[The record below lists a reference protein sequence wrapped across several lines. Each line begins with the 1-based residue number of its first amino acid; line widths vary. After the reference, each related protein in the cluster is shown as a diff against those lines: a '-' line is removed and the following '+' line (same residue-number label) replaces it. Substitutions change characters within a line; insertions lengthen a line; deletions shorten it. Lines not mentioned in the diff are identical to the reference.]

1 MERAIPDR
9 LNEPN
14 PNQYPDPEDI
24 LERVFGHKAFRP
36 LQREIIDGIL
46 AGRDTLAV
54 MPTGGGK
61 SLCYQV
67 PALAFP
73 GMTVVVSPLIALM
86 QDQVNALLA
95 KGVDAA
101 FLNSSLDR
109 ETYFETVER
118 IRDGSIKLLYLAPES
133 LANDRTKELL
143 ANTRIDCFTIDEA
156 HCISEWG
163 HDFRPEYRTLA
174 ELRGL
179 APKAVCLALTAT
191 ATKQVR
197 ADIRK
202 TLALNEPAEFVAS
215 FNRKNIYL
223 SVEKKHNPVHRILD
237 FLAERPDDAGIIY
250 CFSRKQV
257 DDLAAELTSRGHAA
271 LSYHAGLSDEKRSQN
286 QEKFLGG
293 QARVMVATVAF
304 GMGIDKSDVR
314 FVIHYDM
321 PKGPE
326 QYYQEIGRAGRDG
339 KPATALL
346 LYGYGDTR
354 KIRFFME
361 DLSAREAKKAEDR
374 LSAMTAYAEARTC
387 RRAALLEWF
396 GERYV
401 PDSANGPCCDVC
413 DRPPAAENDVT
424 VPAQKLLSCV
434 LRTGER
440 YGLAYVVD
448 VLTGSR
454 QKRILENNH
463 HKLSTWGIGSEY
475 GKDDWFEL
483 GRVLVEE
490 GYLSKS
496 EDYGVLG
503 LTHEAKSALT
513 NRETI
518 SLPVTLAAERVNGY
532 GDVGGGRGGTAEVAG
547 SDTGPGFRKGR
558 TDRGARGTGTR
569 KTPAQTAAPDPAA
582 DPEGARIFTE
592 LKRLRTAL
600 ARAAS
605 VPPYIIFN
613 DRTLEAIAAAKPAKP
628 AELLGVTGIGAL
640 KAEKY
645 GEFILKAVRGE
656 PFDE

>member
-1 MERAIPDR
+1 VY
-9 LNEPN
+9 N
-14 PNQYPDPEDI
+14 PRMSDHSILPTPESI
-24 LERVFGHKAFRP
+24 LKGVFGHDGFRP
-36 LQREIIDGIL
+36 LQREIIEGVL

-67 PALAFP
+67 PALVFP

-86 QDQVNALLA
+86 QDQVTALLA
-95 KGVDAA
+95 RGVSAA
-101 FLNSSLDR
+101 FLNSTLEKD
-109 ETYFETVER
+109 EYFGTVDR
-118 IRDGSIKLLYLAPES
+118 IRAGGIKLLYLAPES
-133 LANDRTKELL
+133 LANERTRELL
-143 ANTRIDCFTIDEA
+143 AETRIDCLTIDEA

-174 ELRGL
+174 EIREI

-197 ADIRK
+197 SDIKK
-202 TLALNEPAEFVAS
+202 TLRLADPAEFVAS

-223 SVEKKHNPVHRILD
+223 SVEKKHNPVHRILG
-237 FLAERPDDAGIIY
+237 FLAERPGESGIVY

-257 DDLAAELTSRGHAA
+257 DDLASELASGGHAA
-271 LSYHAGLSDEKRSQN
+271 LPYHAGLSDETRAAN
-286 QEKFLGG
+286 QERFLRGE
-293 QARVMVATVAF
+293 AKVMVATVAF
-304 GMGIDKSDVR
+304 GMGIDKADVR
-314 FVIHYDM
+314 FVIHYDL

-339 KPATALL
+339 RPAIALL

-361 DLSAREAKKAEDR
+361 EMSAREARKAEDR
-374 LSAMTAYAEARTC
+374 LAAMTAYAESRTC

-396 GERYV
+396 GERYE
-401 PDSANGPCCDVC
+401 PDGAAGACCDAC
-413 DRPPAAENDVT
+413 DRPAAAETDVT

-454 QKRILENNH
+454 QKRVVDNGH
-463 HKLSTWGIGSEY
+463 HKLTTWGIGTEY

-490 GYLSKS
+490 GYLAKS
-496 EDYGVLG
+496 DDYGVLS
-503 LTHEAKSALT
+503 LTGEAKSALAG
-513 NRETI
+513 RETI
-518 SLPVTLAAERVNGY
+518 SLPVTLAAEGA
-532 GDVGGGRGGTAEVAG
+532 GGASGKPGAKSGASGKGPVG
-547 SDTGPGFRKGR
+547 KGK
-558 TDRGARGTGTR
+558 A
-569 KTPAQTAAPDPAA
+569 PVAAPDPSA
-582 DPEGARIFTE
+582 DPEGSRIFAE
-592 LKRLRTAL
+592 LKRFRTAL

-605 VPPYIIFN
+605 VPPYVVFS
-613 DRTLEAIAAAKPAKP
+613 DRTLEAISAAKPASP
-628 AELLGVTGIGAL
+628 EDLLRVTGIGPS

-645 GEFILKAVRGE
+645 GEYVLKAVRGE

>member
-1 MERAIPDR
+1 MR
-9 LNEPN
+9 
-14 PNQYPDPEDI
+14 
-24 LERVFGHKAFRP
+24 RVFGYDEFRP
-36 LQREIIDGIL
+36 LQRDIIEGIL
-46 AGRDTLAV
+46 SGRDTLAV

-86 QDQVNALLA
+86 QDQVNALVA
-95 KGVDAA
+95 RGVEAA

-109 ETYFETVER
+109 EAYFATVER
-118 IRDGSIKLLYLAPES
+118 IRAGAVKLLYLAPES
-133 LANDRTKELL
+133 LANERTRELL
-143 ANTRIDCFTIDEA
+143 AEARIDCFAIDEA

-174 ELRGL
+174 EIRDL
-179 APKAVCLALTAT
+179 APRAVCLALTAT

-202 TLALNEPAEFVAS
+202 TLALRDPAEFVAS

-223 SVEKKHNPVHRILD
+223 SVEKKSNPVHRILE
-237 FLAERPDDAGIIY
+237 FLAERPGDAGIIY

-257 DDLAAELTSRGHAA
+257 DDLAAELTCRGHAA
-271 LSYHAGLSDEKRSQN
+271 LAYHAGLPDETRTRN
-286 QEKFLGG
+286 QERFLAGE
-293 QARVMVATVAF
+293 ARVMVATVAF

-339 KPATALL
+339 KPAVALL
-346 LYGYGDTR
+346 LYGYGDAR

-374 LSAMTAYAEARTC
+374 LAAMTAYAESRTC
-387 RRAALLEWF
+387 RRAVLLDWF
-396 GERYV
+396 GERYEADPV
-401 PDSANGPCCDVC
+401 SGPCCDAC
-413 DRPPAAENDVT
+413 DRPPAEEADVT

-454 QKRILENNH
+454 QKRIVDNGH
-463 HKLSTWGIGSEY
+463 HKLTTWGIGAEY
-475 GKDDWFEL
+475 PKDDWFEL
-483 GRVLVEE
+483 GRALVEE
-490 GYLSKS
+490 GYLSKT
-496 EDYGVLG
+496 EEYGVLS
-503 LTHEAKSALT
+503 LTREARSALSD
-513 NRETI
+513 REPI
-518 SLPVTLAAERVNGY
+518 ALPVTLSAKQ
-532 GDVGGGRGGTAEVAG
+532 GGTK
-547 SDTGPGFRKGR
+547 S
-558 TDRGARGTGTR
+558 R
-569 KTPAQTAAPDPAA
+569 KTPAQIAHAEKAPGRGSAPDFGS
-582 DPEGARIFTE
+582 DPEGERIFAE

-605 VPPYIIFN
+605 VPPYVIFN
-613 DRTLEAIAAAKPAKP
+613 DRTLEALAVAKPAKP
-628 AELLGVTGIGAL
+628 EELLEVTGIGAV

-645 GEFILKAVRGE
+645 GEFILKAVSGR

>member
-1 MERAIPDR
+1 MSEEGSGQSP
-9 LNEPN
+9 
-14 PNQYPDPEDI
+14 YPDPEGI
-24 LERVFGHKAFRP
+24 LRRVFGYAEFRP
-36 LQREIIDGIL
+36 LQRDIIEGIL
-46 AGRDTLAV
+46 SGRDTLAV

-86 QDQVNALLA
+86 QDQVNALVA
-95 KGVDAA
+95 RGVEAA

-109 ETYFETVER
+109 EAYFATVER
-118 IRDGSIKLLYLAPES
+118 IRAGAVKLLYLAPES
-133 LANDRTKELL
+133 LANERTRELL
-143 ANTRIDCFTIDEA
+143 AETRIDCFAIDEA

-174 ELRGL
+174 EIRDL
-179 APKAVCLALTAT
+179 APRAVCLALTAT

-202 TLALNEPAEFVAS
+202 TLALRDPAEFVAS

-223 SVEKKHNPVHRILD
+223 SVEKKSNPVHRILE
-237 FLAERPDDAGIIY
+237 FLAERPNDAGIVY

-257 DDLAAELTSRGHAA
+257 DDLAAELTGRGHAA
-271 LSYHAGLSDEKRSQN
+271 LAYHAGLPDETRARN
-286 QEKFLGG
+286 QERFLAGE
-293 QARVMVATVAF
+293 ARVMVATVAF

-339 KPATALL
+339 KPAIALL

-361 DLSAREAKKAEDR
+361 DLSAREAKKAEER
-374 LSAMTAYAEARTC
+374 LAAMTAYAEARTC
-387 RRAALLEWF
+387 RRAALLDWF
-396 GERYV
+396 GERYEAE
-401 PDSANGPCCDVC
+401 PGSGPCCDAC
-413 DRPPAAENDVT
+413 DRPPAEEADVT

-454 QKRILENNH
+454 QKRIVDNGH
-463 HKLSTWGIGSEY
+463 HKLTTWGIGAEY
-475 GKDDWFEL
+475 PKDDWFEL
-483 GRVLVEE
+483 GRALVEE
-490 GYLSKS
+490 GYLSKT
-496 EDYGVLG
+496 EEYGVLS
-503 LTHEAKSALT
+503 LTREARSALSD
-513 NRETI
+513 REPI
-518 SLPVTLAAERVNGY
+518 ALPVTLSAKQ
-532 GDVGGGRGGTAEVAG
+532 GG
-547 SDTGPGFRKGR
+547 PKP
-558 TDRGARGTGTR
+558 R
-569 KTPAQTAAPDPAA
+569 KTPAQLAKAERSPGRGTAADFGA
-582 DPEGARIFTE
+582 DTEGERIFAE

-605 VPPYIIFN
+605 VPPYVIFN
-613 DRTLEAIAAAKPAKP
+613 DRTLEALAAAKPAKP
-628 AELLGVTGIGAL
+628 EELLEVTGIGAV

-645 GEFILKAVRGE
+645 GEFILKAVSGR